1 VAADTDPKKTP
12 QSAAPL
18 RGNNMKKLLLAATAA
33 LLPMGAFA
41 QGLPPLNPDTDT
53 SRIDWFNLQTLG
65 PMPDTHG
72 QHYGVVLKTLTNPY
86 WRQLADGYRY
96 GAKQNGNRV
105 TVQAAQGESDQIGQL
120 SIMENMIDGGYKGLL
135 ISPQT
140 DANLQPAIDEAAK
153 ANLPV
158 VDVDDAV
165 VPSITHFVGNV
176 QRDNGVRAAKWFIAH
191 HPGGGKVAVI
201 EGQAGVFAA
210 IQRTA
215 GFRDT
220 IKAAKGFTLV
230 ASVPGNWDRQQSY
243 DAATTILQQHPD
255 LLGFYCNNDTM
266 ALGVV
271 EAVKAANLLGKVQ
284 VIGTDGTG
292 DAYTSIKAGE
302 LTGTV
307 DSFPKLTGVIALEV
321 IERIVA
327 GQKVPRVVATAQA
340 LVTKENMARYDG
352 DLTSQETALKQDAAS
367 QQ

>member
-1 VAADTDPKKTP
+1 
-12 QSAAPL
+12 
-18 RGNNMKKLLLAATAA
+18 MKKLLLAATML
-33 LLPMGAFA
+33 LLPVVAFA
-41 QGLPPLNPDTDT
+41 QDLPPLNPDTDA
-53 SRIDWFNLQTLG
+53 SRINWFDLQKLG
-65 PMPDTHG
+65 PVPDAKG

-86 WRQLADGYRY
+86 WRQLAEGYRA
-96 GAKQNGNRV
+96 GAKQDGSRV

-140 DANLQPAIDEAAK
+140 DANLQPAIDEATK
-153 ANLPV
+153 AGVAV

-165 VPSITHFVGNV
+165 VSSIGHFVGNV
-176 QRDNGVRAAKWFIAH
+176 QRDNGVRAAKWMIAH
-191 HPGGGKVAVI
+191 HPEGGKVAVV

-215 GFRDT
+215 GFSDT
-220 IKAAKGFTLV
+220 IKSAKGFTLV

-255 LLGFYCNNDTM
+255 LIGIYCNNDTM

-271 EAVKAANLLGKVQ
+271 EAVKAANLLGKVR
-284 VIGTDGTG
+284 VIGTDGTS

-321 IERIVA
+321 IERLVA
-327 GQKVPRVVATAQA
+327 GQTVPRVVATPQA
-340 LVTKENMARYDG
+340 LVTQENMARYTG
-352 DLTSQETALKQDAAS
+352 DLASQEAALKQDATS